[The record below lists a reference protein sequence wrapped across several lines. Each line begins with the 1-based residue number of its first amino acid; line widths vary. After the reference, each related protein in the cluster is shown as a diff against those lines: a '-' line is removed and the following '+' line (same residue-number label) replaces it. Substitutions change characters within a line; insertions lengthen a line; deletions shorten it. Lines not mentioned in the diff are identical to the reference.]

1 MDTIA
6 IVSLLNSGIHD
17 EREAGYRDEF
27 RRGRGIGI
35 QRGVEATVKAMGYEV
50 DWEED
55 DEGNPVAVGIRG
67 PVR

>member
-6 IVSLLNSGIHD
+6 IVNLLNSGIYY
-17 EREAGYRDEF
+17 ERGAGHRDEF
-27 RRGRGIGI
+27 MRGRGIGI
-35 QRGVEATVKAMGYEV
+35 QRGVVLTVRAMGYEV

-55 DEGNPVAVGIRG
+55 DEGNPVAVGIWG